1 MDEGRAR
8 GIEEYKAVN
17 IGSASKE
24 ELVLMLYEAA
34 VRHQVAAKEAFA
46 NLDSGGARGHL
57 RKVRD
62 IFAELMVALDHQAA
76 PELSAN
82 LARLYSWIIGEVGRA
97 GLNRDID
104 RIDGTLRVTHNLL
117 DGWVEAFRDTE
128 EG

>member
-1 MDEGRAR
+1 MR

-34 VRHQVAAKEAFA
+34 VRHQLQATEAFA
-46 NLDSGGARGHL
+46 NVDTHGARGHL

-62 IFAELMVALDHQAA
+62 IFAELMVALDHDSA
-76 PELSAN
+76 PELAGN
-82 LARLYSWIIGEVGRA
+82 LARLYSWIIAEVGRA
-97 GLNRDID
+97 GLNRDPV
-104 RIDGTLRVTHNLL
+104 RLEATLRVTHNLL